1 VPRRKTTSLRA
12 APILSAL
19 GRHGVDFVTIGSY
32 GAILQ
37 NIDLPMTD
45 IDIVP
50 KDTHENRRRL
60 VSALDELDARELVGD
75 TEENIDE
82 LRSDPD
88 SMGDSIFRTFVTGF
102 GEVDVVLRPAGFPNG
117 YEDLIENAF
126 MATIQD
132 ELEPG
137 GTVNAI
143 VADARDIYKSKQAAG
158 RRKDVQALPAF
169 DEIHVADAKE
179 RLRERHRDEQSRGG
193 PPPAN

>member
-1 VPRRKTTSLRA
+1 
-12 APILSAL
+12 
-19 GRHGVDFVTIGSY
+19 
-32 GAILQ
+32 
-37 NIDLPMTD
+37 MTD

-137 GTVNAI
+137 VTVNAI

-179 RLRERHRDEQSRGG
+179 RLRERYRDEQSRGG

>member
-1 VPRRKTTSLRA
+1 MPRRRTTSLRA
-12 APILSAL
+12 APILTAL
-19 GRHGVDFVTIGSY
+19 HRRGVDFVTIGSY

-50 KDTHENRRRL
+50 KYTRENRRRL
-60 VSALDELDARELVGD
+60 VSALDDLDARELVGD
-75 TEENIDE
+75 TEEDIDE

-102 GEVDVVLRPAGFPNG
+102 GAIDVVLRPAGFPNG

-126 MATIQD
+126 MATVRD

-137 GTVNAI
+137 VTVKAI
-143 VADARDIYKSKQAAG
+143 VADARDIYKSKQEAG

-169 DEIHVADAKE
+169 HAIHVADAKE
-179 RLRERHRDEQSRGG
+179 RLRERYRDEHNRDDL
-193 PPPAN
+193 PPAN

>member
-37 NIDLPMTD
+37 NVDVPMTD
-45 IDIVP
+45 IDIVL

-126 MATIQD
+126 IATVQD
-132 ELEPG
+132 EREPG
-137 GTVNAI
+137 LTVNAI
-143 VADARDIYKSKQAAG
+143 VADVRDIYKSKQEAG
-158 RRKDVQALPAF
+158 RRKDVQALPAHK
-169 DEIHVADAKE
+169 IPSVC
-179 RLRERHRDEQSRGG
+179 
-193 PPPAN
+193 

>member
-19 GRHGVDFVTIGSY
+19 DRHGVDFVTIGSY

-37 NIDLPMTD
+37 NVDLPMTD

-60 VSALDELDARELVGD
+60 VSALDELDARELVGNTD
-75 TEENIDE
+75 ENIDE

-88 SMGDSIFRTFVTGF
+88 SMGDSIFRTFITVF
-102 GEVDVVLRPAGFPNG
+102 GGVDIVLRPAGFPNG

-126 MATIQD
+126 MATVQD
-132 ELEPG
+132 EREPG
-137 GTVNAI
+137 LTVNAI
-143 VADARDIYKSKQAAG
+143 VADVRDIYKSKQAAG
-158 RRKDVQALPAF
+158 RRKDIEALPAF
-169 DEIHVADAKE
+169 KEIHVANAKE
-179 RLRERHRDEQSRGG
+179 HLRKRYRDEQMRGDL
-193 PPPAN
+193 PPSN